1 MFVGRDVYFLYSQVA
16 QFGGVQ
22 FSTSTK
28 SFSQYLQ
35 RNDICIMLKLP
46 PNISVEICVF
56 KVLGQKCMYMPCLD
70 VLFYP
75 NYWMLQTLPA
85 LCETQDKNRIFKC
98 FKFNTSGSVFQSLW
112 TSESKGIPHTSE
124 GVALLNRSCYLQKI
138 ITSMSFSVN
147 TKTMSS
153 SEKNCSH
160 LRNSSWLLPS

>member
-56 KVLGQKCMYMPCLD
+56 KVSVMSEVHAYAMFRCAFLSQLLD
-70 VLFYP
+70 AP
-75 NYWMLQTLPA
+75 NTA
-85 LCETQDKNRIFKC
+85 
-98 FKFNTSGSVFQSLW
+98 
-112 TSESKGIPHTSE
+112 
-124 GVALLNRSCYLQKI
+124 
-138 ITSMSFSVN
+138 SFV
-147 TKTMSS
+147 
-153 SEKNCSH
+153 
-160 LRNSSWLLPS
+160 